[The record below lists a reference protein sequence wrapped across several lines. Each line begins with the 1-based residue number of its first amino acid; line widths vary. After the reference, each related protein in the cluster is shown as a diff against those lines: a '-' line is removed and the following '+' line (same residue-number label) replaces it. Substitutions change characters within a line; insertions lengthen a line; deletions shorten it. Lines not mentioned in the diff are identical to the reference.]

1 MEENKS
7 MIEAIKEFIAKCPL
21 LKDGKINVDYLGNE
35 VSDYS
40 IEIVPAEVVIQKYLD
55 GSEDRQLVCVFAS
68 RASYSEDVI
77 QNILNSKFYEEFS
90 EWIETQNDNGIL
102 PEIDG
107 IESIECTSPRICFSN
122 FRKHSKIPNSNAC
135 FIYKSKKY

>member
-40 IEIVPAEVVIQKYLD
+40 IQKYLD

-102 PEIDG
+102 PKIDG
-107 IESIECTSPRICFSN
+107 IESIECTSPRVCFSN
-122 FRKHSKIPNSNAC
+122 I
-135 FIYKSKKY
+135 